1 MSFEF
6 RVFDRSFSGHSLL
19 NVTRLD
25 LDLAHFAAA
34 DRVYIQKG
42 LLTVSVLP
50 GDVNSLNFCFALCQD
65 AWFYQHENLIL
76 G

>member
-1 MSFEF
+1 M
-6 RVFDRSFSGHSLL
+6 L

-34 DRVYIQKG
+34 DRVYILKR
-42 LLTVSVLP
+42 LLTVSVPLD
-50 GDVNSLNFCFALCQD
+50 DVHSLNFCLALCQE
-65 AWFYQHENLIL
+65 ARFYQHENLIL